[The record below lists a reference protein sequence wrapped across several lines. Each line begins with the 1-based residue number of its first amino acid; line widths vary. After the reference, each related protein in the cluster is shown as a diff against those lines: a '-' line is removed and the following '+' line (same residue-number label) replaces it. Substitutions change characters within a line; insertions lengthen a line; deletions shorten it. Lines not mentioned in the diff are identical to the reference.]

1 MSVRAVGEGSGRA
14 CINWRPSA
22 KQDARHGVGLGG
34 AASSAQDYDF
44 VRPCAGLSTVCAQ
57 CVPNLWISWR
67 SNWNR
72 QAASGLESTAICI
85 LLGVI
90 GVPASC
96 ADYLPGR
103 CEVWGDVGQLG
114 VWRVWLMDALRD
126 QDAPKLAHKSYISW
140 ECDQVSSLVVRGWHA
155 SA

>member
-1 MSVRAVGEGSGRA
+1 MILSDLVVGE
-14 CINWRPSA
+14 
-22 KQDARHGVGLGG
+22 
-34 AASSAQDYDF
+34 
-44 VRPCAGLSTVCAQ
+44 AQ
-57 CVPNLWISWR
+57 CVPNVCP
-67 SNWNR
+67 
-72 QAASGLESTAICI
+72 ICGYLGAQI
-85 LLGVI
+85 GTDRLPLALSRLLFAYFWVI